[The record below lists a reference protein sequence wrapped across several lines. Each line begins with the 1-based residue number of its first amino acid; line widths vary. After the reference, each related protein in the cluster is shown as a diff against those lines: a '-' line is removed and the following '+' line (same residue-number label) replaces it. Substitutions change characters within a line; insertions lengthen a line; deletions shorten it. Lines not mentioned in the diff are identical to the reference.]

1 MKENETLV
9 ELSEVEDEWYQNW
22 YRCLGCGCA
31 FMADDPKY
39 CPSCGKKITGYR
51 IEGKETVYYGKGG

>member
-9 ELSEVEDEWYQNW
+9 ELSEDEDEWYQNW

-39 CPSCGKKITGYR
+39 CPSCGKKIAGYR
-51 IEGKETVYYGKGG
+51 IEGKETVYYV